1 VLFAR
6 LVIRQAGIL
15 FLGLAHELRVLTEL
29 RDYASMLVLGAEQM
43 YAADAESKMSAEM
56 LRSRLEDNLACAR
69 QLFAQRAALEGPAA
83 AGLLDEQLEATIAG
97 DPSAPFARE
106 LAAIAVRAREAETRR
121 SAEAC

>member
-1 VLFAR
+1 
-6 LVIRQAGIL
+6 
-15 FLGLAHELRVLTEL
+15 
-29 RDYASMLVLGAEQM
+29 
-43 YAADAESKMSAEM
+43 M
-56 LRSRLEDNLACAR
+56 LRGRLEDNLACAR

-83 AGLLDEQLEATIAG
+83 AALLDEQLEATIAG